1 MLHFVMSMLLFT
13 YICVNSTLSI
23 FFRISLSPFL
33 LFHWTVSAYLIWVI
47 QTKPAARL
55 GERLSKE
62 TAARI
67 KIDQNSLS
75 CEQIEPH
82 ISDFLD
88 LRRYL
93 GELRGGQMVI
103 QTD

>member
-1 MLHFVMSMLLFT
+1 M
-13 YICVNSTLSI
+13 
-23 FFRISLSPFL
+23 
-33 LFHWTVSAYLIWVI
+33 I
-47 QTKPAARL
+47 QRKPQARL

-67 KIDQNSLS
+67 EIDQNSLS
-75 CEQIEPH
+75 CKQIEPR

-88 LRRYL
+88 LRQYL
-93 GELRGGQMVI
+93 GELKGGGQLVI